1 MDNIKFVVVFF
12 ETKIIDPIFLL
23 GMAYLIC
30 CYVVFTLKQNTCNQ
44 ATVK

>member
-1 MDNIKFVVVFF
+1 MDNIKFVVVSF
-12 ETKIIDPIFLL
+12 EKKIISPLR
-23 GMAYLIC
+23 MTYLIW

>member
-1 MDNIKFVVVFF
+1 MDNIKFVVVSF
-12 ETKIIDPIFLL
+12 EKKIKRPIISL
-23 GMAYLIC
+23 GMTYLIC